1 MAHEK
6 DNDTLITNEDT
17 LVRRAWIES
26 AVEGVRAR
34 VETSLSHAEVDALV
48 REEFPADIATCRE
61 DAEDADRP
69 ELYLVWD
76 ADERRSGT

>member
-1 MAHEK
+1 
-6 DNDTLITNEDT
+6 LITNEDT

-34 VETSLSHAEVDALV
+34 VETSLSQAELDALV
-48 REEFPADIATCRE
+48 REELPADIAACRE
-61 DAEDADRP
+61 GAEDSDGP